1 MEPIDNPHIENVEIN
16 EINNSLEDGYDNWYP
31 DTSINQL
38 VHPKINLKKLVL
50 HLVVPTF
57 FCILECC

>member
-16 EINNSLEDGYDNWYP
+16 EANNSLEDGYDNWYP

-38 VHPKINLKKLVL
+38 AHPKIN
-50 HLVVPTF
+50 
-57 FCILECC
+57 